1 MRRRTALCA
10 LGAAGWFPGASA
22 AGRAR
27 AATGPD
33 SLPRASAVPGGVVL
47 LDLGTATDPRPSARR
62 ADRPVLVQAHG
73 GRWWAV
79 VGIGLHVDPALPQAL
94 EVRRPDGSTQ
104 AVAYALHPKRYAEQ
118 RLTVAPRHVDPPP
131 AELERIQRER
141 AHLGG
146 VLTHFDPGRDPASL
160 RLAVPVPG
168 RRSSSFGLRRV
179 YNGQPRSPHGGM
191 DIAAAAGTPVQAA
204 APGRVLDLGDYFFAG
219 RMVTL
224 DHGQGLLTLY
234 AHLSAVGCQAG
245 QDLRAGEV
253 LGRVGATG
261 RVTGPH
267 LHFGV
272 VLNGDG
278 VDPALFLPAG

>member
-1 MRRRTALCA
+1 MQRRAALWA
-10 LGAAGWFPGASA
+10 LGAAA
-22 AGRAR
+22 APVRAAR
-27 AATGPD
+27 AVAD
-33 SLPRASAVPGGVVL
+33 ILPRAAAVPGGVVL
-47 LDLGTATDPRPSARR
+47 LDLGASAEPPPTARWTDRSVR
-62 ADRPVLVQAHG
+62 VQAHG

-79 VGIGLHVDPALPQAL
+79 VGIGLQVDPAAPQSL
-94 EVRRPDGSTQ
+94 EVRAADGSARTL
-104 AVAYALHPKRYAEQ
+104 AFGLRPKRYAEQ

-131 AELERIQRER
+131 AELERIRRER
-141 AHLGG
+141 AHLRG
-146 VLTHFDPGRDPASL
+146 VLTHFDAGREPASL

-191 DIAAAAGTPVQAA
+191 DIAAPTGTPVRAA
-204 APGRVLDLGDYFFAG
+204 AAGRVLDLGDYFFAG
-219 RMVTL
+219 QMVTV

-234 AHLSAVGCQAG
+234 AHLSAIDCTVGQE
-245 QDLRAGEV
+245 LRAGEV

-272 VLNGDG
+272 VLNGES
-278 VDPALFLPAG
+278 VDPALFLPSAPG